1 MQPNKNPN
9 TKRRVLLFPPVLSYF
24 RLLIHKTVEGFPAL
38 CSFSVGEDDDR
49 RTVVCRQETVLKA
62 YLCDWTSEVSVGIAN
77 VRRTVAMNQQRWG
90 HDGYQDGYRD
100 GYQDR
105 RQAPPSRRNQADNF
119 SPDAKETPVTGDEYD
134 TAKCISS
141 AGTHQSSDRPI
152 RNPMDKRKDETVE
165 TATTPAR
172 QRPRSKPKRPDVAIY
187 VPRGRRQQEH
197 TNTQTCPS
205 EHGESTQEK
214 PAKKSAEKSGRHT
227 GALSMPRLRRPQR
240 EKIGNQ
246 ESAAVSSIRT
256 DVPPEGDTSHGTLI
270 VTGEDSL
277 GDAVKHKAKR
287 KKGSSRTPDEK
298 TGRDTVKKDG
308 KKKRKDG
315 LELVAPP
322 GDMKTKGSS
331 ESEIC
336 SLHSHDDS
344 LSISPEYADTSL
356 LVESGHISC
365 GTSIE
370 ERVQSQDA
378 LQSVDIDQ
386 LQVSATR
393 CDGNAETMSTEPS
406 GQSNSAEKD
415 DDKSHQPLVDA
426 DQLPGNR
433 ETDGS
438 HELTGSH
445 VEAAIPAVE
454 LVECTDVPRSCS
466 DQMESQ
472 LNDKSC
478 LTDEDVCRNVDLET
492 LGETAALENEVKVS
506 CGECM
511 SVEDLMVEQCVT
523 KRSNNN
529 AKEVGLGAKLDTEP
543 ETQQPYGGDNISQN
557 VHTTIESKNVVDA
570 TSELKL
576 SVCSEKPLTTDSLTD
591 AISGNGCGC
600 GAPCRCGT
608 SENSA
613 TGDAL
618 VTRDHECCTGDA
630 EAENGEGR
638 CISEESEQLE
648 DGLNCEHENKLKE
661 SDNETHS
668 TNELAGNKVNEQAAT
683 EICKSKC
690 EKSERSVCDDNES
703 ESNVDMQ
710 DDIDV
715 LGETESNVHSGNNVS
730 EDESVTYNI
739 ESGNE
744 NESCQLK
751 PSSDD
756 TGRVQSKPDVA
767 SKKTKKKGQS

>member
-1 MQPNKNPN
+1 MYTYPPPSIARYSFIQLSELEQCRVKIIAQSFKTAAQYSNPGS
-9 TKRRVLLFPPVLSYF
+9 RSRESEALPLS
-24 RLLIHKTVEGFPAL
+24 HCAL
-38 CSFSVGEDDDR
+38 CPIG
-49 RTVVCRQETVLKA
+49 
-62 YLCDWTSEVSVGIAN
+62 
-77 VRRTVAMNQQRWG
+77 
-90 HDGYQDGYRD
+90 
-100 GYQDR
+100 
-105 RQAPPSRRNQADNF
+105 
-119 SPDAKETPVTGDEYD
+119 GDF
-134 TAKCISS
+134 
-141 AGTHQSSDRPI
+141 
-152 RNPMDKRKDETVE
+152 
-165 TATTPAR
+165 
-172 QRPRSKPKRPDVAIY
+172 RSKPKRPDVAIY

-393 CDGNAETMSTEPS
+393 CDGNAETMSPEPS

-557 VHTTIESKNVVDA
+557 VHTTMESKNVVDA

-576 SVCSEKPLTTDSLTD
+576 SVCSEKPLTTDSLTGT
-591 AISGNGCGC
+591 ISGSGCGC

-618 VTRDHECCTGDA
+618 VTRDHECCTGVG
-630 EAENGEGR
+630 EAGNGEGR

-767 SKKTKKKGQS
+767 SKKTKKRVKVENVKTASSDIGKLPDSACVSHQGDSVAMEAEDEDEDDSWDKLFDDTGEALDPKLVEEVRLVHYESKKLFVIFFGNLSSVGSVIFFCLTQS